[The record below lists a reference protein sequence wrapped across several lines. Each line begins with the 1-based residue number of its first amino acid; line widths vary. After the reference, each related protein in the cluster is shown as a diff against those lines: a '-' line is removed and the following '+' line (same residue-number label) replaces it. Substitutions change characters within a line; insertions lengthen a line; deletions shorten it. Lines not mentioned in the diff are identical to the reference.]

1 MDIREFF
8 NSLADKWDE
17 MCRHDDDKLKKII
30 EFASVKEGSKILDVG
45 TGTGI
50 LISYLL
56 EKSPKKITA
65 VDIADNMI
73 AVAKSKYKDKHVEF
87 VAEDI
92 MKYNEQGYDYIF
104 LYSVYPHFSD
114 KETLFYHLS
123 ELMNVGG
130 KLIIAH
136 SESKEKINEVH
147 KGSKHVC
154 NDMLPSGEETA
165 NVMSKYLKIST
176 VIDSDEMYYVSGV
189 KE

>member
-1 MDIREFF
+1 MDTKKFF
-8 NSLADKWDE
+8 NNLADKWDE
-17 MCRHDDDKLKKII
+17 MCNHDDDKLKKII
-30 EFASVKEGSKILDVG
+30 ELSSVNEGSKILDVG

-56 EKSPKKITA
+56 KTSPQKITA

-73 AVAKSKYKDKHVEF
+73 AVAKNKYKDCRVEF
-87 VAEDI
+87 IAEDV
-92 MKYNEQGYDYIF
+92 MKYNEHRYDYIF

-114 KETLFYHLS
+114 KETLICHLS
-123 ELMNVGG
+123 GLMNTGG

-147 KGSKHVC
+147 KNRKHVC

-165 NVMSKYLKIST
+165 KVMSKHLKICK
-176 VIDSDEMYYVSGV
+176 VIDDDEMYYVSGV